1 MSESP
6 SQEYAHQTRNT
17 SSLYVDLPSSVQTS
31 ETEDDMLVDITF
43 IHLQMRLKR
52 KTQNP
57 YVLTDVTGE
66 FRNSSLTVILGPSGA
81 GKSSLLTCLAGRALN
96 CRAHG
101 RILINGTPGKLS
113 HHKRIIGFV
122 PQDDIMFSLLT
133 VEENLLFAARFK
145 MLRGSNW
152 TEHQMRTND
161 VIHLLGL
168 ENVKDQIVGDE
179 QARGISGGQKKRVNI
194 GIELVGRPKILFLDE
209 PTSGLDASNAYSLTK
224 YLQYIAHKEK
234 VTTAAILHQPRHE
247 SFSLCDNLLLLAS
260 GRTAY
265 YGSVTCVEKYFENL
279 GFAFPIHT
287 NPADFILDILSIEH
301 IEWDVTDE
309 HSGLLPDILDRFGIA
324 SLGSEVLLGGSS
336 EDELCTEADDTLPR
350 HESYNNVILSLAVW
364 CRTNLFGR
372 MRLAFR
378 NVLTRMRRRNAG
390 PESEQ
395 VHEAL
400 LIKSSGAS
408 AHPRAYRQFLWFLR
422 RAALC
427 RFREPLR
434 ALTEYSIVILTGIT
448 IGLLS
453 DRGRS
458 TIMSYA
464 SQVSYCVVAMGLI
477 GIISA
482 IPTFTRYRL
491 YFRRESSSGIN
502 KLSYFAALDAFDFV
516 GSCIKSF
523 AFLAAWAS
531 FASPRAEWWQLYLV
545 TTSVFYSCTG
555 IAYTI
560 SLLFGETSSQL
571 AAAIITLLQTLIAR
585 EPDPGFFMN
594 ILQSISFPRWAME
607 GFVIAESNQLKGVW
621 LLARCADLK
630 MLGYDVR
637 RFVSCIVCLFAIGIV
652 CRLVA
657 IYQLTRYT
665 RSN

>member
-1 MSESP
+1 M
-6 SQEYAHQTRNT
+6 
-17 SSLYVDLPSSVQTS
+17 DLPSSIQNS
-31 ETEDDMLVDITF
+31 EAEGDMNVDITF

-52 KTQNP
+52 ETKNP
-57 YVLTDVTGE
+57 FILTDVTGE
-66 FRNSSLTVILGPSGA
+66 FRNSSLTFILGPSGA
-81 GKSSLLTCLAGRALN
+81 GKSSLLSCLAGKVLN

-101 RILINGTPGKLS
+101 RILINGTAGKLS
-113 HHKRIIGFV
+113 HYKRIIGFV
-122 PQDDIMFSLLT
+122 PQDDIMFSQLT
-133 VEENLLFAARFK
+133 VEENLLYAARFK
-145 MLRGSNW
+145 MARGSSW
-152 TEHQMRTND
+152 LEHQMRTND

-168 ENVKDQIVGDE
+168 ESVRDQIVGDE

-194 GIELVGRPKILFLDE
+194 GIELVGSPKILFLDE
-209 PTSGLDASNAYSLTK
+209 PTSGLDASSAYSLTK
-224 YLQYIAHKEK
+224 YLQYIAHKK
-234 VTTAAILHQPRHE
+234 RVTTAAILHQPRHE

-265 YGSVTCVEKYFENL
+265 FGSVACVEKYFENL
-279 GFAFPIHT
+279 GFPFPIHT
-287 NPADFILDILSIEH
+287 NPADFIMDILSMEH
-301 IEWDVTDE
+301 IEWSLSDE
-309 HSGLLPDILDRFGIA
+309 NSGLMPDTLGRFGIA
-324 SLGSEVLLGGSS
+324 SVGGETLLGGSS
-336 EDELCTEADDTLPR
+336 EDELCIENDETLAGCR
-350 HESYNNVILSLAVW
+350 SHTNFITSLAFG
-364 CRTNLFGR
+364 CRAFIFGPMHR
-372 MRLAFR
+372 TFR
-378 NVLTRMRRRNAG
+378 NFLIGLRRRNHG
-390 PESEQ
+390 LERGQ
-395 VHEAL
+395 VYEAL
-400 LIKSSGAS
+400 LTQSNGAPT
-408 AHPRAYRQFLWFLR
+408 HPRAHRQYLWFLH
-422 RAALC
+422 RASLC

-448 IGLLS
+448 VGLLS

-464 SQVSYCVVAMGLI
+464 SQISYCVVAMGLI

-482 IPTFTRYRL
+482 IPTFTRYKL

-502 KLSYFAALDAFDFV
+502 KLSYFAALDTFDFV

-523 AFLAAWAS
+523 VYLVAWAS
-531 FASPRAEWWQLYLV
+531 FASPRAQWWQLYLI
-545 TTSVFYSCTG
+545 TTSLFYSCTG

-560 SLLFGETSSQL
+560 SLFLGETSSQL

-637 RFVSCIVCLFAIGIV
+637 RFLTCVCCLFAIGVV

-657 IYQLTRYT
+657 IYQLIRYT
-665 RSN
+665 RTS